1 MIIQGKIFTL
11 LTLTTLLLT
20 LPQGPLFA
28 DYAVTLKSG
37 RKITVKSY
45 RVESSHTRLYTVEGE
60 IVFPKEQIIEIQP
73 ISTPTPQKAKEKPL
87 LPQKTKE
94 EPLLP
99 QPKKSPL
106 YLPEEKPSEAQQK
119 EAPDPDKR

>member
-20 LPQGPLFA
+20 LPQEPLFA

-37 RKITVKSY
+37 RKITVQSY

-60 IVFPKEQIIEIQP
+60 IVLPKEQIIKIKA
-73 ISTPTPQKAKEKPL
+73 ISAPTPQE
-87 LPQKTKE
+87 TKE

-106 YLPEEKPSEAQQK
+106 YLPEERPSEVQQK
-119 EAPDPDKR
+119 EPPDPDKQ

>member
-37 RKITVKSY
+37 RKITVQSY

-73 ISTPTPQKAKEKPL
+73 ISTPTPQKAKE
-87 LPQKTKE
+87 

-99 QPKKSPL
+99 QPKKSTL
-106 YLPEEKPSEAQQK
+106 YLPEERPSEVQQK
-119 EAPDPDKR
+119 EPPDPDKR